1 MAALETDRIVTETAK
16 LIAEHYV
23 FPEVAEQLSALLVGN
38 LGAGRYTAA
47 GTAEQLSVL
56 VTEDLRSVNGDQH
69 LRLKYHAEE
78 VPAEPGGAVLAEVT
92 READGSMNGVP
103 LVQRLDGGV
112 ALLELAPIIFPMEL
126 KDGAAGQ
133 TLIAG
138 LNLVACA
145 EALIID
151 LRRTRGGSPDTVA
164 FVCSYLLDES
174 THLNTNYWREGD
186 TYAQSWTLPYV
197 PGPRFGGSKPL
208 YVLTSGTT
216 FSGGEELTYDLQ
228 QLGRAVVVGERTRG
242 GAHPREGYTVH
253 PHLEATIPVGR
264 SVNPVSGTDWEGVG
278 VQTDIEVPAAE
289 ALDRAHREALAALAA
304 AAASPATATTDTATT
319 ATASA

>member
-1 MAALETDRIVTETAK
+1 MTALDTDRIVAETAK
-16 LIAEHYV
+16 LIADHYV
-23 FPEVAEQLSALLVGN
+23 FPDVAEQLSALLTDR
-38 LGAGRYTAA
+38 LGAGRYGAA
-47 GTAEQLSVL
+47 GTAEELGAL
-56 VTEDLRSVNGDQH
+56 VTEDLQSVNGDRH
-69 LRLKYHAEE
+69 LRLQYHAEE
-78 VPAEPGGAVLAEVT
+78 VPAEPGGAALAEIT

-112 ALLELAPIIFPMEL
+112 ALLELAPIIFPMQL
-126 KDGAAGQ
+126 KDGATGE
-133 TLIAG
+133 TLRAA

-151 LRRTRGGSPDTVA
+151 LRRNRGGSPDTVA
-164 FVCSYLLDES
+164 FICSYLLDES
-174 THLNTNYWREGD
+174 THLNTNYWRDGD

-208 YVLTSGTT
+208 YVLTSDSS
-216 FSGGEELTYDLQ
+216 FSGAEELAYDLQ
-228 QLGRAVVVGERTRG
+228 QLGRAVVVGERSRG

-253 PHLEATIPVGR
+253 PHLEATVPTGR

-278 VQTDIEVPAAE
+278 VQPDIEVPAAE

-304 AAASPATATTDTATT
+304 PAAPGALTA
-319 ATASA
+319 

>member
-1 MAALETDRIVTETAK
+1 MAALDTDRIVTETAK
-16 LIAEHYV
+16 LTVDHYV
-23 FPEVAEQLSALLVGN
+23 FPEVAEQLSALLVER
-38 LGAGRYTAA
+38 LAAGRYASA
-47 GTAEQLSVL
+47 GTAEELSVL
-56 VTEDLRSVNGDQH
+56 VTEDLQSVNGDRH
-69 LRLKYHAEE
+69 LRLQFHAEE
-78 VPAEPGGAVLAEVT
+78 VPEEPGGALLAEIT

-112 ALLELAPIIFPMEL
+112 ALLELGPIIFPMEL

-151 LRRTRGGSPDTVA
+151 LRRTRGGVPDTVA
-164 FVCSYLLDES
+164 FICSYLLDES
-174 THLNTNYWREGD
+174 THLNTNYWRDGD

-208 YVLTSGTT
+208 YILTSGTT
-216 FSGGEELTYDLQ
+216 FSGGEELSYDLQ
-228 QLGRAVVVGERTRG
+228 QLGRAVVVGERSRG

-278 VQTDIEVPAAE
+278 VQPDIEVPAAE
-289 ALDRAHREALAALAA
+289 ALDRAHHEALAAIA
-304 AAASPATATTDTATT
+304 AAASASS

>member
-1 MAALETDRIVTETAK
+1 MTALDTDRIVTETAK

-23 FPEVAEQLSALLVGN
+23 FPDVAEQLSTLISDRLA
-38 LGAGRYTAA
+38 AGGYAAA
-47 GTAEQLSVL
+47 GTAEELGVL
-56 VTEDLRSVNGDQH
+56 VTEDLQSVNGDRH
-69 LRLKYHAEE
+69 LRLQYHAEE
-78 VPAEPGGAVLAEVT
+78 VPEEPGGALLSEIT

-112 ALLELAPIIFPMEL
+112 ALLELAPIIFPMQL
-126 KDGAAGQ
+126 KDGAAGE
-133 TLIAG
+133 TLIAA

-151 LRRTRGGSPDTVA
+151 LRRNRGGSPDTVA
-164 FVCSYLLDES
+164 FICSYLLDES
-174 THLNTNYWREGD
+174 THLNTNYWRDGD

-208 YVLTSGTT
+208 YILTSGTS
-216 FSGGEELTYDLQ
+216 FSGAEELAYDLQ
-228 QLGRAVVVGERTRG
+228 QLGRAVIVGERSRG

-253 PHLEATIPVGR
+253 PHLEATVPIGR

-278 VQTDIEVPAAE
+278 VQPDIEVPAAE
-289 ALDRAHREALAALAA
+289 ALDRAHREALTALTALTAA
-304 AAASPATATTDTATT
+304 AAAT
-319 ATASA
+319 ATA

>member
-1 MAALETDRIVTETAK
+1 MAALDTDRIVTETAK
-16 LIAEHYV
+16 LIVDHYV
-23 FPEVAEQLSALLVGN
+23 FPEAAEQLSALLSER
-38 LGAGRYTAA
+38 LAAGRYAAA
-47 GTAEQLSVL
+47 GTAEELSVL
-56 VTEDLRSVNGDQH
+56 VTEDLQSVNGDRH
-69 LRLKYHAEE
+69 LRLKFHAEE
-78 VPAEPGGAVLAEVT
+78 VPEEPGGALLAEIT

-112 ALLELAPIIFPMEL
+112 ALLELAPIIFPMQL
-126 KDGAAGQ
+126 KDGAAGE

-174 THLNTNYWREGD
+174 THLNTNYWRDGD

-216 FSGGEELTYDLQ
+216 FSGGEELSYDLQ
-228 QLGRAVVVGERTRG
+228 QLGRAVVVGERSRG

-253 PHLEATIPVGR
+253 PHLEATVPTGR

-278 VQTDIEVPAAE
+278 VQPDIEVPAAE
-289 ALDRAHREALAALAA
+289 ALDRAHHEALTAIAARTAA
-304 AAASPATATTDTATT
+304 ATSDAAP
-319 ATASA
+319 ASA

>member
-1 MAALETDRIVTETAK
+1 MAALDTDRIVTDTAK

-23 FPEVAEQLSALLVGN
+23 FPEVAEQLAALLLAN
-38 LGAGRYTAA
+38 LGTGRYAAA
-47 GTAEQLSVL
+47 GTAEQLAVL

-69 LRLKYHAEE
+69 LRLKFHAEQ
-78 VPAEPGGAVLAEVT
+78 VPEEPGGAVLAEVT
-92 READGSMNGVP
+92 READGSLNGVP

-112 ALLELAPIIFPMEL
+112 VLLELAPIIFPMTL
-126 KDGAAGQ
+126 KDGAAGE
-133 TLIAG
+133 TLIAA
-138 LNLVACA
+138 LNLVAGA

-151 LRRTRGGSPDTVA
+151 LRRNRGGSPDTVA
-164 FVCSYLLDES
+164 FICSYLLDES
-174 THLNTNYWREGD
+174 THLNTNYWRDGD

-216 FSGGEELTYDLQ
+216 FSGAEELTYDLQ
-228 QLGRAVVVGERTRG
+228 QLGRAVVVGERSRG

-253 PHLEATIPVGR
+253 PHLEATIPTGR

-278 VQTDIEVPAAE
+278 VQPDIEVPATE
-289 ALDRAHREALAALAA
+289 ALDRAHHEALAALAA
-304 AAASPATATTDTATT
+304 ASAAAVSATATA
-319 ATASA
+319 AASA